1 VNFTLSDQQQTIID
15 TIMRVPQV
23 PHITVN
29 AVAGASKTHTM
40 MVAAT
45 KLLERNSATKIKV
58 LVYGK
63 ANQLDIKQA
72 LPKQVDVTT
81 VHAMAYQHTVQPLKL
96 KLPIRDSIRASDV
109 PSYLD
114 INRTTLAVSINF
126 VELFL
131 SSDSVS
137 PKEFATTL
145 LEPVTD
151 TVLTDAITILNYME
165 KGKINITH
173 QFYLKLFHIKVLNG
187 TINIDPVD
195 VLMVEEAQDLT
206 QVMVDVAEKYP
217 ATQKI
222 YSGDSA
228 QAILQFA
235 GSVDVLSK
243 YKHTSTV
250 LPLTQS
256 FRVNT
261 DDAQV
266 IQSFMQTNVTS
277 DFEFT
282 GFDRPY
288 PDKPTFAYLTRTNA
302 ALIDKMIELDR
313 VGTPFKLSTKSKLA
327 QMFSLP
333 LTLATLKPNGEQINS
348 DMQYLQDTA
357 DFYYRTP
364 DLASKFPTLFGY
376 LRYTYAANSTITQ
389 AMDLVAKH
397 GAKVLFG
404 IYKSAKVHMK
414 SDANLTIATVHTSKG
429 LTYTEVE
436 LDPSCDKALA
446 KVLLKPIDDRTADDI
461 AEIYLFY
468 VAASRHTH
476 ILKGSA
482 IFDDCKQQLERN

>member
-1 VNFTLSDQQQTIID
+1 MDFTLSDQQQTIID
-15 TIMRVPQV
+15 TIMRVP
-23 PHITVN
+23 PTKHIVVN
-29 AVAGASKTHTM
+29 AVAGAAKTYSM
-40 MVAAT
+40 MVAAN
-45 KLLERNSATKIKV
+45 KLLERNASTKIKV

-81 VHAMAYQHTVQPLKL
+81 VHSMAYQHTVNPLKL

-109 PSYLD
+109 PKYLSVD
-114 INRTTLAVSINF
+114 RDTISDSIDL

-131 SSDSVS
+131 NSDSVS
-137 PKEFATTL
+137 PKEFASNL
-145 LEPVTD
+145 PEPIQPQ
-151 TVLTDAITILNYME
+151 VLTDAITVLNYME

-187 TINIDPVD
+187 TIDIDPVD

-243 YKHTSTV
+243 YKHTSTT

-261 DDAQV
+261 NDAQ
-266 IQSFMQTNVTS
+266 IIESFMQTNIAN
-277 DFEFT
+277 DFQFT
-282 GFDRPY
+282 GFDKPY

-333 LTLATLKPNGEQINS
+333 LTLSTLKPNGEQINS

-357 DFYYRTP
+357 DYYYRTP
-364 DLASKFPTLFGY
+364 DLAQQFPTLFGY
-376 LRYTYAANSTITQ
+376 LRFTYAANATITQ
-389 AMDLVAKH
+389 ALDLVAKH

-414 SDANLTIATVHTSKG
+414 SDADLYLMTVHTSKG
-429 LTYTEVE
+429 LTMTEVE

-446 KVLLKPIDDRTADDI
+446 KVLLKPFDERTDDDI
-461 AEIYLFY
+461 AELYLAY
-468 VAASRHTH
+468 VSYSRHTNK
-476 ILKGSA
+476 LSGSA
-482 IFDDCKQQLERN
+482 IFDDYKQQLERN